1 MALEI
6 FEYLYDGNLT
16 RDLDYQDNGTL
27 YAIDQKPFNTENA
40 FLADQ
45 GFLYVPKTCL
55 NKSCRFHMD
64 IHGCTETIV
73 RLNDTFVR

>member
-27 YAIDQKPFNTENA
+27 YAIDQKSFNTENA

-45 GFLYVPKTCL
+45 GFLYVPNTCL